1 MFAQAAPL
9 FLWFFVR
16 FEGVAAMAAW
26 MDAGSDRIAI
36 FELLGSLVSPC
47 WATYFFQSRLPG
59 RGKSKQKRLPLHA
72 DWASPVRCA
81 RLPSF
86 HRRSGG
92 RRTRAIHGPLRLS
105 RHPCR
110 SLPYATIA
118 LGLLK
123 GANGVA

>member
-1 MFAQAAPL
+1 
-9 FLWFFVR
+9 
-16 FEGVAAMAAW
+16 
-26 MDAGSDRIAI
+26 MDARSDRITI
-36 FELLGSLVSPC
+36 SELLGSLVSPC
-47 WATYFFQSRLPG
+47 WATHFFQSRLPG
-59 RGKSKQKRLPLHA
+59 REKSRQKRWPLHP

-92 RRTRAIHGPLRLS
+92 RRTRAIHGPLSRGRLVLS